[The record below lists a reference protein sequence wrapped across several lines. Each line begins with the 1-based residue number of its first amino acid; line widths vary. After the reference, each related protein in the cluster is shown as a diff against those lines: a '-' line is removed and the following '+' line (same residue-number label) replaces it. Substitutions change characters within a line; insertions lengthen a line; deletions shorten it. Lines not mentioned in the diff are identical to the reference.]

1 MQYSWRKY
9 YEKTKTNPPRPLLV
23 QALLFVNERNTALD
37 VGAGALVDSQYL
49 LREGFAEVFAFDADE
64 ASQEIAST
72 ITDGRFQFERVG
84 FGAFDYCQE
93 RFDLV
98 TGQYAFSFIPPTE
111 FQAVFNQIVGSVR
124 VGGVF
129 VGNIFG
135 ERDGWNNGDGTK
147 TFCTKEEC
155 RALFANWDV
164 LYFNE
169 VERDDTTAL
178 GVPKHWHE
186 FEIIARKKAI
196 VVQ

>member
-23 QALLFVNERNTALD
+23 RALPFVNERNTALD

-49 LREGFAEVFAFDADE
+49 LQEGFTSVHAFDADE

-72 ITDGRFQFERVG
+72 ITDSRFQFKQVG
-84 FGAFDYCQE
+84 FGVYDYGQE
-93 RFDLV
+93 CFDLV
-98 TGQYAFSFIPPTE
+98 TGQYAFSFIPPAE

-135 ERDGWNNGDGTK
+135 DRDGWNNGDGTK

-155 RALFANWDV
+155 QALFANWDV
-164 LYFNE
+164 LHFNE

-186 FEIIARKKAI
+186 FEIIARKI
-196 VVQ
+196 IN